1 MSLILSFL
9 CMCVCVCEHA
19 LPFFLVSVCLSL
31 SLPLRFSPAVIFVLF
46 AHSPSPILAWL
57 LAYLLYYQASVFL
70 GKRTREC
77 RCVRE
82 CVRVRMLAY
91 ERVAAPH
98 WFVKK
103 SAPNSKSTI
112 GTAFLPGL
120 SHNFFV
126 CLMFLRAS
134 SKCDCLCIGASPMRI
149 I

>member
-9 CMCVCVCEHA
+9 CICVCEHA

-31 SLPLRFSPAVIFVLF
+31 SLPLSFPPAVIFVLF
-46 AHSPSPILAWL
+46 AHSPSLILAWL

-70 GKRTREC
+70 GKRTCEC

-82 CVRVRMLAY
+82 CVRVRMFAC

-98 WFVKK
+98 WFVQK
-103 SAPNSKSTI
+103 SAPNSKSTV
-112 GTAFLPGL
+112 GAAFLPGF
-120 SHNFFV
+120 SITFFV

-134 SKCDCLCIGASPMRI
+134 TKCNCLYIGASPKSI